1 MQIKHLSSER
11 TVDAHFSRTAL
22 PHVAKNHQ
30 IGHVVGSHIL
40 GKNGEPSFPEPL
52 LLPSALLHPL
62 HLPCFTL
69 ALKVVSPATCLLC
82 LRENYLSFTASQPRL
97 QATELRGLPFFQLR
111 SLEFGFCC
119 LMLFC
124 GQCHHIFSCSNGYYK
139 AKGCCNGW
147 QALLFPRA
155 FA

>member
-11 TVDAHFSRTAL
+11 TIDAHFSRTAL
-22 PHVAKNHQ
+22 PHVAENHQ

-40 GKNGEPSFPEPL
+40 GKSGRAKLCWTSPTPFSTSSSP
-52 LLPSALLHPL
+52 AKIHPL

-82 LRENYLSFTASQPRL
+82 LRENYLSFTTSQPRL
-97 QATELRGLPFFQLR
+97 QATEFRDLPFFQLR

-119 LMLFC
+119 LCFSVVSAN
-124 GQCHHIFSCSNGYYK
+124 IFSAVQMNITK
-139 AKGCCNGW
+139 
-147 QALLFPRA
+147 PRVL
-155 FA
+155 